1 LRPLQSY
8 YVEVRLALPDS
19 DANKGAGMFV
29 VVTDLVSSNG
39 THLATSRRSA
49 RYPHRTP
56 WIATARQAVW
66 LVPLLAG
73 AAEEVTYVGL
83 SPFRHYV
90 ESEELPL
97 RHVRVAVL
105 VPGRHH
111 PADRSD
117 PLRCRFPVE
126 VIGGRVRIGEE
137 LGRFQELLREWFFSC
152 LFVGTSAFAAT
163 YLAWWHLLRALL
175 RHLRQRYGP
184 ADPYDEDGLDGDP
197 PCELDLDGDDDD
209 DDDGAS
215 LGSRREDDDDGVSP
229 TEGIDGGRR
238 GPQSRSRRR
247 QRRRSANAAVVEDD
261 DEDGGNWEDLRRR
274 GSSAGTADRSSDDDS
289 FSTPP
294 QG

>member
-39 THLATSRRSA
+39 TQLATSRRSA

-105 VPGRHH
+105 APGRHH
-111 PADRSD
+111 LADRAD

-137 LGRFQELLREWFFSC
+137 LGRFQEMLREWFFSC
-152 LFVGTSAFAAT
+152 LFVGTSAFAAA

-175 RHLRQRYGP
+175 RHLRQRCGP
-184 ADPYDEDGLDGDP
+184 AETYDDDGLDGDP
-197 PCELDLDGDDDD
+197 PCELDLDE
-209 DDDGAS
+209 DDGDGDFVS
-215 LGSRREDDDDGVSP
+215 HGNRREDEDEAGA

-238 GPQSRSRRR
+238 GPQSRRRG
-247 QRRRSANAAVVEDD
+247 RRRSANAAVVEDD
-261 DEDGGNWEDLRRR
+261 DEDGDNWEDLRRR

>member
-1 LRPLQSY
+1 
-8 YVEVRLALPDS
+8 
-19 DANKGAGMFV
+19 
-29 VVTDLVSSNG
+29 
-39 THLATSRRSA
+39 
-49 RYPHRTP
+49 
-56 WIATARQAVW
+56 
-66 LVPLLAG
+66 
-73 AAEEVTYVGL
+73 
-83 SPFRHYV
+83 
-90 ESEELPL
+90 
-97 RHVRVAVL
+97 VRVAVL

-111 PADRSD
+111 PADRAD

-126 VIGGRVRIGEE
+126 VIAGRVRIGEE

-184 ADPYDEDGLDGDP
+184 AETYDDDGLDGDP
-197 PCELDLDGDDDD
+197 PCELDLDEDDGERDGDGDGDD
-209 DDDGAS
+209 GFVS
-215 LGSRREDDDDGVSP
+215 HGNRREDEDDAGA

-238 GPQSRSRRR
+238 GPQSRRRR
-247 QRRRSANAAVVEDD
+247 QSRRSANAAAVVED